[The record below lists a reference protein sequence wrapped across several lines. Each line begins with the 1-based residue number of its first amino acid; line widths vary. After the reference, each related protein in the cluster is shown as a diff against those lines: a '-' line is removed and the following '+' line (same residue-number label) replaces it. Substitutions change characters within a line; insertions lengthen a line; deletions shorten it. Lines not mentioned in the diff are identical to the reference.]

1 MKVLLGVTGSIAA
14 YKSVVIARLLTKSGH
29 EVKTILTRGGENFI
43 SSLSISNLTVNDV
56 FTEDDFWIPNQK
68 IPLHIE
74 LARWPDV
81 VVVAPATMHF
91 LGKLAHGLA
100 DDLLTSTI
108 AAIDRPVLLAP
119 AMHTE
124 MWNSRVLQDNVKR
137 LKIFGYEFIGP
148 YEGEL
153 SSGDRG
159 IGRMA
164 EPEDIIER
172 AIQIGNTERILRGKK
187 VIITYGGTEEE
198 IDDVRVITNKSSGK
212 MGISLSRRAKELGA
226 HVIAVVGRVEVQP
239 LYYDE
244 IFYAK
249 SVDSLSMTL
258 QEIVPD
264 ADILIMAAAVSDFK
278 PVGRREGKVKRGGNL
293 VIEFEPTED
302 ILKNLSKTK
311 KPHQVFVGFALES
324 KNLLENAR
332 KKMEEKGVD
341 MIVANYSTAM
351 GNDFISGYILTRE
364 GEKIPIET
372 LTKSE
377 LSIILFDKIAEKIG
391 QK

>member
-14 YKSVVIARLLTKSGH
+14 YKSVIVARLLTKAGH
-29 EVKTILTRGGENFI
+29 EVKTIITRGGENFI

-56 FTEDDFWIPNQK
+56 FTDDDFWMPGQK

-91 LGKLAHGLA
+91 LGKLAHGFA

-108 AAIDRPVLLAP
+108 AAIDRPVVLAP

-124 MWNSRVLQDNVKR
+124 MWNSRVLQDNVIR
-137 LKIFGYEFIGP
+137 LKIFGYEFVGP

-172 AIQIGNTERILRGKK
+172 VIQIGKTERKLRGKRI
-187 VIITYGGTEEE
+187 VITYGGTEEE
-198 IDDVRVITNKSSGK
+198 LDDVRVITNKSSGK
-212 MGISLSRRAKELGA
+212 MGVSLSRRAKELGA

-244 IFYAK
+244 IYHAR
-249 SVDSLSMTL
+249 SVDELSMTL
-258 QEIVPD
+258 KEIVPD
-264 ADILIMAAAVSDFK
+264 ADVLIMAAAVSDFK
-278 PVGRREGKVKRGGNL
+278 PAGRLEGKVKRGERL
-293 VIEFEPTED
+293 VVEFEPTED
-302 ILKNLSKTK
+302 ILRSLSKDK
-311 KPHQVFVGFALES
+311 KPGQIFVGFALES
-324 KNLLENAR
+324 RNLLENAE
-332 KKMEEKGVD
+332 KKMREKGVD
-341 MIVANYSTAM
+341 IIVANYATAM
-351 GNDFISGYILTRE
+351 GSDFIRGYILSRE
-364 GEKIPIET
+364 EKIPLKT

-377 LSIILFDKIAEKIG
+377 LAIILFDKIAEKIE
-391 QK
+391 K

>member
-14 YKSVVIARLLTKSGH
+14 YKSVIVARLLVKAGH
-29 EVKTILTRGGENFI
+29 EVKTILSRGGENFI

-56 FTEDDFWIPNQK
+56 FTEDDFWIPGQK

-108 AAIDRPVLLAP
+108 GAIDRPVLLAP

-172 AIQIGNTERILRGKK
+172 VIEIGNTERKLRGKK
-187 VIITYGGTEEE
+187 VVITYGGTEED
-198 IDDVRVITNKSSGK
+198 IDEVRVITNKSSGK

-244 IFYAK
+244 IYYARG
-249 SVDSLSMTL
+249 VDQLSATL
-258 QEIVPD
+258 HEIVPK
-264 ADILIMAAAVSDFK
+264 ADVLIMAAAVSDFK
-278 PVGRREGKVKRGGNL
+278 PVGRMEGKVKRGSKL
-293 VIEFEPTED
+293 VVEFEPTED
-302 ILKNLSKTK
+302 ILKSLSKNK
-311 KPHQVFVGFALES
+311 RPDQVFVGFALES
-324 KNLLENAR
+324 KNLLENAK

-341 MIVANYSTAM
+341 MIVANYATAM
-351 GNDFISGYILTRE
+351 GSDYISGYILTRD
-364 GEKIPIET
+364 GEKIPLET
-372 LTKSE
+372 ITKSE
-377 LSIILFDKIAEKIG
+377 LAILLYDKIAEKIEKG
-391 QK
+391 

>member
-1 MKVLLGVTGSIAA
+1 VKVLLGVTGSIAA
-14 YKSVVIARLLTKSGH
+14 YKSVIVARLLTKAGH
-29 EVKTILTRGGENFI
+29 EVKTIITRGGENFI

-56 FTEDDFWIPNQK
+56 FTEDDFWMPGQK

-81 VVVAPATMHF
+81 VLVAPATMHF
-91 LGKLAHGLA
+91 LGKLAHGIA

-124 MWNSRVLQDNVKR
+124 MWNSRVLQDNVIR

-172 AIQIGNTERILRGKK
+172 VIQIGNTERKLRGKK

-198 IDDVRVITNKSSGK
+198 LDDVRVITNKSSGK

-244 IFYAK
+244 IYYAR
-249 SVDSLSMTL
+249 SVDELSMTL
-258 QEIVPD
+258 QEIVPG
-264 ADILIMAAAVSDFK
+264 ADVLIMAAAVSDFK
-278 PVGRREGKVKRGGNL
+278 PIGRLEGKVKRGEKL
-293 VIEFEPTED
+293 VVEFEPTED
-302 ILKNLSKTK
+302 ILKNLSKSK
-311 KPHQVFVGFALES
+311 RPDQIFVGFALES
-324 KNLLENAR
+324 RNLLENAT
-332 KKMEEKGVD
+332 KKMQEKGVD
-341 MIVANYSTAM
+341 MIVANYATAM
-351 GNDFISGYILTRE
+351 GSDFINGFILTKE
-364 GEKIPIET
+364 GEKIPVET

-377 LSIILFDKIAEKIG
+377 LAIILFDKIAEKIE
-391 QK
+391 K

>member
-1 MKVLLGVTGSIAA
+1 VKVLLGVTGSIAA
-14 YKSVVIARLLTKSGH
+14 YKSVIVARLLTKAGH
-29 EVKTILTRGGENFI
+29 EVKTIITRGGENFI

-56 FTEDDFWIPNQK
+56 FTDDDFWMPGQK

-91 LGKLAHGLA
+91 LGKLAHGFA

-108 AAIDRPVLLAP
+108 AAIDRPVVLAP

-124 MWNSRVLQDNVKR
+124 MWNSRVLQDNVIR
-137 LKIFGYEFIGP
+137 LKIFGYEFVGP

-172 AIQIGNTERILRGKK
+172 VIQIGKTERKLRGKRI
-187 VIITYGGTEEE
+187 VITYGGTEEE
-198 IDDVRVITNKSSGK
+198 LDDVRVITNKSSGK
-212 MGISLSRRAKELGA
+212 MGVSLSRRAKELGA

-244 IFYAK
+244 IYHAR
-249 SVDSLSMTL
+249 SVDELSMTL
-258 QEIVPD
+258 KEIVPD
-264 ADILIMAAAVSDFK
+264 ADVLIMAAAVSDFK
-278 PVGRREGKVKRGGNL
+278 PAGRLEGKVKRGERL
-293 VIEFEPTED
+293 VVEFEPTED
-302 ILKNLSKTK
+302 ILRSLSKDK
-311 KPHQVFVGFALES
+311 KPGQIFVGFALES
-324 KNLLENAR
+324 RNLLENAE
-332 KKMEEKGVD
+332 KKMHEKGVD
-341 MIVANYSTAM
+341 IIVANYATAM
-351 GNDFISGYILTRE
+351 GSDFIRGYILSRE
-364 GEKIPIET
+364 EKIPLKT

-377 LSIILFDKIAEKIG
+377 LAIILFDKIAEKIE
-391 QK
+391 K

>member
-14 YKSVVIARLLTKSGH
+14 YKSVIVARLLTKAGH
-29 EVKTILTRGGENFI
+29 EVKTIITRGGENFI

-56 FTEDDFWIPNQK
+56 FTDDDFWMPGQK

-91 LGKLAHGLA
+91 LGKLAHGFA

-108 AAIDRPVLLAP
+108 AAIDRPVVLAP

-124 MWNSRVLQDNVKR
+124 MWNSRVLQDNVIR
-137 LKIFGYEFIGP
+137 LKIFGYEFVGP

-172 AIQIGNTERILRGKK
+172 VIQIGKTERKLRGKRI
-187 VIITYGGTEEE
+187 VITYGGTEEE
-198 IDDVRVITNKSSGK
+198 LDDVRVITNKSSGK
-212 MGISLSRRAKELGA
+212 MGVSLSRRAKELGA

-244 IFYAK
+244 IYHAR
-249 SVDSLSMTL
+249 SVDELSMTL
-258 QEIVPD
+258 KEIVPD
-264 ADILIMAAAVSDFK
+264 ADVLIMAAAVSDFK
-278 PVGRREGKVKRGGNL
+278 PAGRLEGKVKRGERL
-293 VIEFEPTED
+293 VVEFEPTED
-302 ILKNLSKTK
+302 ILRSLSKDK
-311 KPHQVFVGFALES
+311 KPGQIFVGFALES
-324 KNLLENAR
+324 RNLLENAE
-332 KKMEEKGVD
+332 KKMHEKGVD
-341 MIVANYSTAM
+341 IIVANYATAM
-351 GNDFISGYILTRE
+351 GSDFIRGYILSRE
-364 GEKIPIET
+364 EKIPLKT

-377 LSIILFDKIAEKIG
+377 LAIILFDKIAEKIE
-391 QK
+391 K